1 MTHLAFFGL
10 GFDFSLVKE
19 MAGRLI
25 LKRWE
30 SKEKSLFYRDYFPPS
45 GIELLIFLNR
55 ETGGS

>member
-25 LKRWE
+25 FKRW
-30 SKEKSLFYRDYFPPS
+30 KSTQKSSFNRDYFPPS

-55 ETGGS
+55 ETRGS